1 MFLANFHFG
10 KTRNLK
16 QIILPSGHTGFDLDR
31 CFVHRLLREIDRSSA
46 MIGGPAAAWACNGT
60 ESRGKSIHWPQHS
73 APNLVLCS
81 QWHNYWC
88 QQRQAGRANEQS
100 TYLGVY
106 GFVTQKCFF
115 IFASSNAV

>member
-31 CFVHRLLREIDRSSA
+31 CFVHRL
-46 MIGGPAAAWACNGT
+46 
-60 ESRGKSIHWPQHS
+60 
-73 APNLVLCS
+73 LCS